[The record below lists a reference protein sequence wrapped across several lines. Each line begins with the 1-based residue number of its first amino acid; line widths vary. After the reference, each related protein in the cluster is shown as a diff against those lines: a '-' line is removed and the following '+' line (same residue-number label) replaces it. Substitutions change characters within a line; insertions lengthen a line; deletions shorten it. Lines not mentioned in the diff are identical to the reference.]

1 MIKTNKVFE
10 IIAKALQLDA
20 ALISIEFSSDN
31 AEEWDSLAHLTIL
44 LELDRH
50 LDGKAGRIND
60 LATAT
65 SVRLILEILKKHDLI
80 SDD

>member
-1 MIKTNKVFE
+1 MINSNKVIE
-10 IIAKALQLDA
+10 IVGKALEVDSE
-20 ALISIEFSSDN
+20 LISIESSSDN

-50 LDGKAGRIND
+50 LDGKAGNIND

-65 SVRLILEILKKHDLI
+65 SVRLILELLKKHDLI
-80 SDD
+80 SNE

>member
-1 MIKTNKVFE
+1 MIKTNKVIE
-10 IIAKALQLDA
+10 IVAKALQLDA
-20 ALISIEFSSDN
+20 ELISIESSSDN
-31 AEEWDSLAHLTIL
+31 TLEWDSLAHLTIL

-65 SVRLILEILKKHDLI
+65 SVGLILEILKKHDLI

>member
-1 MIKTNKVFE
+1 MINSNKVIE
-10 IIAKALQLDA
+10 IVGKALEVDSE
-20 ALISIEFSSDN
+20 LISIESSSDN

-50 LDGKAGRIND
+50 LDGKAGKIND

-65 SVRLILEILKKHDLI
+65 SVRLILELLKKHDLI
-80 SDD
+80 SNE

>member
-1 MIKTNKVFE
+1 MIKTNKVIE
-10 IIAKALQLDA
+10 IVAKALQLDA
-20 ALISIEFSSDN
+20 ELISIESSSDN
-31 AEEWDSLAHLTIL
+31 TVEWDSLAHLTIL